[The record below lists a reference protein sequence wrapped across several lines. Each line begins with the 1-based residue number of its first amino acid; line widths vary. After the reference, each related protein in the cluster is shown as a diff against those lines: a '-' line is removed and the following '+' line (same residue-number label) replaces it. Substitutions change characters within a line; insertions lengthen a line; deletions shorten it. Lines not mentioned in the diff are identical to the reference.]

1 MSEGW
6 VTEETPPVAPR
17 SPDGAD
23 GARASATVHVRALAD
38 AGAES
43 KLQLCGS
50 APPRCVTSLPSSK
63 APRAVSD
70 PDRTG
75 SPRLGPA
82 PAPRTLNKLSRSRG
96 NNPAVMTGGGGGA
109 AAPPGGC
116 KLSCKATK
124 PESQLWIFPA
134 FPGQQNCQQMKAAL
148 GPPPPQQWVEGEG
161 GGGGRRRRQ
170 EQRWAQNCH
179 PEKFPVD
186 EEGRWRLNGPQI
198 FC

>member
-38 AGAES
+38 SGAES
-43 KLQLCGS
+43 KPRLCGS
-50 APPRCVTSLPSSK
+50 APPRCVMSLPGSK
-63 APRAVSD
+63 APWAASD

-82 PAPRTLNKLSRSRG
+82 PASRTLNKLSRSRG
-96 NNPAVMTGGGGGA
+96 NNPAVMAAGGA
-109 AAPPGGC
+109 AATPGGC

-134 FPGQQNCQQMKAAL
+134 FPRQQNCQQMKATL
-148 GPPPPQQWVEGEG
+148 PPAPPAPPAVGGGGGWRRRQEEG
-161 GGGGRRRRQ
+161 GGGG
-170 EQRWAQNCH
+170 
-179 PEKFPVD
+179 
-186 EEGRWRLNGPQI
+186 GRSSGGLRTAIQKSSP
-198 FC
+198 